1 MFTYRI
7 QFSKGLNLPDLSAN
21 PKLADILTFEIKQKD
36 WYIVKSKVND
46 TVLRKIL
53 KEEYDV
59 AMKDVVVV
67 STRISFGAA
76 ATAF

>member
-53 KEEYDV
+53 MEEYDV

-76 ATAF
+76 TTAF

>member
-36 WYIVKSKVND
+36 
-46 TVLRKIL
+46 
-53 KEEYDV
+53 
-59 AMKDVVVV
+59 
-67 STRISFGAA
+67 
-76 ATAF
+76 

>member
-7 QFSKGLNLPDLSAN
+7 QFSKGLNLPDLSTN

-53 KEEYDV
+53 MEEYDV

-76 ATAF
+76 TTAF

>member
-21 PKLADILTFEIKQKD
+21 PKLADILTFKIKQKD

-53 KEEYDV
+53 MEEYDV

-76 ATAF
+76 TTAF